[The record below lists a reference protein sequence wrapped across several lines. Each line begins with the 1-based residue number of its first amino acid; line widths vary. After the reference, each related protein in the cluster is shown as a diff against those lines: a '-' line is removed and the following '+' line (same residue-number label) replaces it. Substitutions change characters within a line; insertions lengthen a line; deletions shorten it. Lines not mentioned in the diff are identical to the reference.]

1 MKRYNSKEM
10 RQHYEEWR
18 ASGLSKSSYCREK
31 DIVKTT
37 FYYWVKKFQSAP
49 LTSKPEKK
57 GFKPLIL
64 ERNKTEG
71 HPLMRVNLSNG
82 ASLDFYSM
90 PDVDFVKSLCS

>member
-10 RQHYEEWR
+10 RQYYEEWQ

-49 LTSKPEKK
+49 LTNKPEKQ
-57 GFKPLIL
+57 GFKPLIFEEQIL
-64 ERNKTEG
+64 QG
-71 HPLMRVNLSNG
+71 QPVMRVNLNSG
-82 ASLDFYSM
+82 ASLDFYNL
-90 PDVDFVKSLCS
+90 PDVDFVKSLCN

>member
-10 RQHYEEWR
+10 RQYYEEWR

-49 LTSKPEKK
+49 LTNKPVKQ

-64 ERNKTEG
+64 EEQNPQEK
-71 HPLMRVNLSNG
+71 PVMRMKLNSG